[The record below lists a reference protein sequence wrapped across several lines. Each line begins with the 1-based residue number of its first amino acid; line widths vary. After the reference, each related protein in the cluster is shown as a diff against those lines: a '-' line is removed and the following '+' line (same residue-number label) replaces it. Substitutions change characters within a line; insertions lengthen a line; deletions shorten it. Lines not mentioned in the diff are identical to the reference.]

1 MSELVMIE
9 TCHAQGGDT
18 PDEYLGSVVTLAAER
33 ATDAAVVACDESGR
47 LLTPPGFAD
56 TCLDVGPTG
65 QVLACRRV
73 TGGAFLDLPNVDY
86 ITAHWPLASYQEPQ
100 RFGALE
106 SGSTHW
112 LYTGRWNEST
122 YPQAHPTTPVWD
134 AGLARFSPDGSTSL
148 FVEFRAQPAVFVW
161 REDLATGERVAI
173 APLPQSVLLGDISF
187 VGEGVWAV
195 VGGGADMF
203 LLNTV
208 TGQFAT
214 LPERF
219 RAACWDPSG
228 GPSALY
234 VAQHTEQSSVLGT
247 YSLATGEWNSGC
259 EVAARVLGLDISAD
273 GDLVAVVSGERTN
286 HVPNVA
292 FIDRKTGSYEL
303 VRPLTFA
310 CGAIRRTHR
319 PRWLSRPAPA
329 DEPTRLAGDWLA
341 ALKHVRL
348 THTADDAQKFFNEW
362 LDRIRRR
369 IEAVTADPWRTRLLN
384 QLMALCFEASQLNP
398 AFADAAQQVVS
409 PRLREIA
416 SRPIAMD
423 LRTAYTRC
431 ADDID
436 RTVRE

>member
-9 TCHAQGGDT
+9 TCHARGGDT
-18 PDEYLGSVVTLAAER
+18 PDEYLRSVATLAAER
-33 ATDAAVVACDESGR
+33 GTDAAVVACDESGR

-56 TCLDVGPTG
+56 TCLDVAPTG
-65 QVLACRRV
+65 QLLACRRV
-73 TGGAFLDLPNVDY
+73 TGGTFLDLPNVDY
-86 ITAHWPLASYQEPQ
+86 VTAHWPLACYQEPQ

-106 SGSTHW
+106 NGSTHW
-112 LYTGRWNEST
+112 LYTGRWDGSG
-122 YPQAHPTTPVWD
+122 YPRAHPTTPVWD
-134 AGLARFSPDGSTSL
+134 AGLARFSPDGSASL

-161 REDLATGERVAI
+161 RENLATGERVAI

-187 VGEGVWAV
+187 VGDGTWAV

-203 LLNTV
+203 LLNTL
-208 TGQFAT
+208 TGQFAQ

-234 VAQHTEQSSVLGT
+234 VAQHTGRSSVLGT
-247 YSLATGEWNSGC
+247 YSLATGEWNPGC
-259 EVAARVLGLDISAD
+259 EVEAQVLGLDLSAD
-273 GDLVAVVSGERTN
+273 GDLAAVISGESTD

-292 FIDRKTGSYEL
+292 FVDRKTGSYEL
-303 VRPLTFA
+303 ARPLAFA
-310 CGAIRRTHR
+310 CGTTRRTYR

-329 DEPTRLAGDWLA
+329 DEPTRLADGWVA

-348 THTADDAQKFFNEW
+348 TGTAEDAQKFLTEW
-362 LDRIRRR
+362 VDRIGRRV
-369 IEAVTADPWRTRLLN
+369 EAVTADPWRTRVLN
-384 QLMALCFEASQLNP
+384 QLLALCFEARQLNP
-398 AFADAAQQVVS
+398 AFADAAQRVVS

-416 SRPIAMD
+416 SRPIDAD

-436 RTVRE
+436 RMMRE